1 METGYDFLE
10 LEEEFLM
17 VVDELRYLIDEEDK
31 AEVRVLAFDVEGYL
45 VLEFLDTDDEIVLYN
60 TLTDGVERE

>member
-17 VVDELRYLIDEEDK
+17 VVDELRYLIYEEDK
-31 AEVRVLAFDVEGYL
+31 AEVRALALDVEGYL

-60 TLTDGVERE
+60 TLTDGVDRE

>member
-10 LEEEFLM
+10 LEEDFLM

-31 AEVRVLAFDVEGYL
+31 AEVRVLALDVEGNL

-60 TLTDGVERE
+60 TLTDGVDRE